1 MMKLFWLRKVIITSV
16 KKSHNLKFKLNNNF
30 IQSRTFLGYIN
41 VCSMVVELRCE
52 VYNYIPWL
60 FAAHLLFTSH
70 RGFVKFCLN
79 LFFSLKSRRRWRIW
93 CPK

>member
-52 VYNYIPWL
+52 VYNYIP
-60 FAAHLLFTSH
+60 
-70 RGFVKFCLN
+70 
-79 LFFSLKSRRRWRIW
+79 
-93 CPK
+93 